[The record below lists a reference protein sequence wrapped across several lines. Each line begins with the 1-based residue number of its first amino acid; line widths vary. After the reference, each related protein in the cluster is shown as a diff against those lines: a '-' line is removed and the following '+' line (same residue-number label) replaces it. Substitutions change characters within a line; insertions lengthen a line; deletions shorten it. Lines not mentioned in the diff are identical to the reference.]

1 MDGTETKTMD
11 PKVSTKEMKKRMRC
25 ALKML
30 KEMNYFAWYSKS
42 WNGIYTVKKKNKII
56 H

>member
-1 MDGTETKTMD
+1 MDGAEAKTME

-42 WNGIYTVKKKNKII
+42 WNEISYCKKEK
-56 H
+56 